1 MARTAKVLSAAEVRM
16 LSQSAG
22 EYTVGGVSGLRLLVR
37 EKPGEKGAFYRS
49 WVLRKQG
56 AKGFKIGLG
65 VYPTIGLKE
74 AAGASFRGA
83 RERLRVKSILYLDRL
98 NSQDH
103 FQVGHRVRCHSERA
117 VCGVRIEGFVL
128 QLNPPGALAPD
139 GAGRNGG

>member
-37 EKPGEKGAFYRS
+37 EKPSEKGAFYRS

-74 AAGASFRGA
+74 ARELAAAEMQKYRAGVDLVAER
-83 RERLRVKSILYLDRL
+83 RKPRLRRKLKSH
-98 NSQDH
+98 SQ
-103 FQVGHRVRCHSERA
+103 R
-117 VCGVRIEGFVL
+117 
-128 QLNPPGALAPD
+128 
-139 GAGRNGG
+139 